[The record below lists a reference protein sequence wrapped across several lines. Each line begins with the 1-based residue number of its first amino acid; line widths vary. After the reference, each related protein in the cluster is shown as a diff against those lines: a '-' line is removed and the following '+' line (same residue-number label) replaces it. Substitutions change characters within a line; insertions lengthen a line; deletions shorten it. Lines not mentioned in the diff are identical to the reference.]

1 MNSQGFHEGF
11 TVTSRKCSIP
21 LTMPIKKS
29 LIFILALLMLGL
41 LIVEALVVV
50 RVHELFVVHEYNGHL
65 NRHVAQP
72 YEELVEAL
80 LARYEAGDMDALG
93 QALKSAEE
101 RKYKMGHVWL
111 NRETP
116 EVYRTSVAEILK

>member
-1 MNSQGFHEGF
+1 MH
-11 TVTSRKCSIP
+11 
-21 LTMPIKKS
+21 IKKS

-50 RVHELFVVHEYNGHL
+50 RVNELFVVHEYNGHL

-80 LARYEAGDMDALG
+80 LARYEAGNMDSLG

-101 RKYKMGHVWL
+101 RKYEMGHVWL

-116 EVYRTSVAEILK
+116 DAYRTSVAEILK